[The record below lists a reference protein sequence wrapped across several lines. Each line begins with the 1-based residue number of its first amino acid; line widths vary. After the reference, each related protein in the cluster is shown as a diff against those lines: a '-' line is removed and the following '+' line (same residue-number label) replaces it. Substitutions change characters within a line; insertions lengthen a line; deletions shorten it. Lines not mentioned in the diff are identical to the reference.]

1 MVRHSIQVLGLLLL
15 SASFSTAYAAEA
27 PSSADVRCLIVGSR
41 LSTSSDANQRNAG
54 NMLAIYS
61 MGRLAQFSPKEI
73 EDAMFNEALAM
84 TPTDFQSDTA
94 RCGKILVEKGQEMTQ
109 IGNNLVHRGKELKDK
124 EAAGAQTPA
133 AVPASDADKPKE
145 K

>member
-1 MVRHSIQVLGLLLL
+1 
-15 SASFSTAYAAEA
+15 
-27 PSSADVRCLIVGSR
+27 
-41 LSTSSDANQRNAG
+41 
-54 NMLAIYS
+54 
-61 MGRLAQFSPKEI
+61 MGRLVQFSPTEI

-94 RCGKILVEKGQEMTQ
+94 RCGKILLEKGLEMTQ

-124 EAAGAQTPA
+124 QVADAQTPA
-133 AVPASDADKPKE
+133 DVPASDSGKPKE